1 MLVFEKA
8 SKERRIVRILHRNG
22 FAATCFDSLPIYNE
36 NFLLLQMC
44 NGNVDSSSIQY
55 HNLATPAVTKSI
67 TVNPFQW
74 KDNVGLRMELYGC
87 EPGMLYL

>member
-1 MLVFEKA
+1 MINSYRYMVLLPPA
-8 SKERRIVRILHRNG
+8 L
-22 FAATCFDSLPIYNE
+22 TCLPIYNE
-36 NFLLLQMC
+36 NFLLRQMC